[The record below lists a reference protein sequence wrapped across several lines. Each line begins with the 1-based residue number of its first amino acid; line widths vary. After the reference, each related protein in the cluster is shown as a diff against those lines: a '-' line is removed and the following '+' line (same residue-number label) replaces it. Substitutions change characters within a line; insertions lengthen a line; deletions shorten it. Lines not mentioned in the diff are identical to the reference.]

1 MNGKPLLKDKDKPK
15 KDRKPNL
22 KTWMNKATALL
33 TPIII
38 KLFPRCLL
46 CSNPTQVAH
55 HHVHKSKSNRLRYE
69 LINLINL
76 CHKCHQALHHN
87 ESYYASKI
95 VAIKGIEWFNQLEKT
110 KQESVKADVYWHM
123 NNYERLN
130 KML

>member
-1 MNGKPLLKDKDKPK
+1 MKKTTLKKVSKAPVSRLQK
-15 KDRKPNL
+15 KCD
-22 KTWMNKATALL
+22 ALL

-38 KLFPRCLL
+38 SKSPRCLL

-69 LINLINL
+69 LANLINL

-95 VAIKGIEWFNQLEKT
+95 VLIKGLEWFAWIETAKRESIKT
-110 KQESVKADVYWHM
+110 DRQYYEAQ
-123 NNYERLN
+123 YERLKKLSPPESSN
-130 KML
+130 